1 MARFSAG
8 SDSPSDA
15 PGSHSLSSC
24 WHACLGCLGGAACS
38 PDRSSIS
45 PRGRSICRQSLTDDL
60 KVTLIAAAQDQII
73 FFDLQF
79 LELLDQ
85 GGSIHRKRRPL
96 RAADA
101 LATCFPPTG
110 RDRPASYFACKRSS
124 PVCNLTLSGSATTS
138 PNGPPSFSPEAHHG
152 GCHPRTGNILHAACY
167 HPPLRKADAGADD
180 TVRLPSSLPF
190 LRDDRDGRLP
200 IAARAALLEMA
211 DQIDKLTDK
220 VELLDAKIIAGVKAD
235 DAARRLTTIPGVGP
249 IIAATVGSPFRI
261 RRRPNRA
268 GSGRLDRH
276 HPQSELQRRQGTAR
290 QDLKARQ

>member
-1 MARFSAG
+1 MRRSRIRSHPVGMPVWAVWAGRHVLPIARPFHPGVDRFAG
-8 SDSPSDA
+8 NL
-15 PGSHSLSSC
+15 SLECTGRSEG
-24 WHACLGCLGGAACS
+24 HIDRRRTG
-38 PDRSSIS
+38 PDHLLRSSIS
-45 PRGRSICRQSLTDDL
+45 R
-60 KVTLIAAAQDQII
+60 
-73 FFDLQF
+73 
-79 LELLDQ
+79 ELLDR

-101 LATCFPPTG
+101 LATCFPPTR

-200 IAARAALLEMA
+200 NAARAALLEMA

-261 RRRPNRA
+261 RRRSEPGGIWPPGSASPPERA
-268 GSGRLDRH
+268 PAEARNGSARS
-276 HPQSELQRRQGTAR
+276 QSAAISNCELC
-290 QDLKARQ
+290 

>member
-1 MARFSAG
+1 MRLARIRSHPVGMPVWLFGRGGMFSRSLVHFTQG
-8 SDSPSDA
+8 SIDLPAISRWNA
-15 PGSHSLSSC
+15 P
-24 WHACLGCLGGAACS
+24 
-38 PDRSSIS
+38 
-45 PRGRSICRQSLTDDL
+45 DDL

-79 LELLDQ
+79 LELLDR

-200 IAARAALLEMA
+200 NAARAALLEMA

-261 RRRPNRA
+261 RRRSEPGGIWPPGSASPPERA
-268 GSGRLDRH
+268 PAEARNGSARS
-276 HPQSELQRRQGTAR
+276 QSAAISNCELC
-290 QDLKARQ
+290 